1 MSDRWKQIQAAL
13 LKGASAGLGE
23 VALDEFVLKHCP
35 AVSREK
41 IVRNALALITN
52 PDIDDRHILDTLYAL
67 VIMYRLTPP
76 QAA

>member
-23 VALDEFVLKHCP
+23 VALYEFVLKHCP

-52 PDIDDRHILDTLYAL
+52 PDIDDRHILDALYAL
-67 VIMYRLTPP
+67 VIMYRLTPS
-76 QAA
+76 QDA